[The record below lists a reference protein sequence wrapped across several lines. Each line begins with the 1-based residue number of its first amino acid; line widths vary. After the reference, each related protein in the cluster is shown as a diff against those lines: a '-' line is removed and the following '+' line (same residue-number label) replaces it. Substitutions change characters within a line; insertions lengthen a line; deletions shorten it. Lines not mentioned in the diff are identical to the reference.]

1 MSTKPIVINFL
12 GEPSTG
18 KSTAATYVFSQL
30 KMKGINCEYI
40 SEFAKDKVYEECD
53 MIFKHQEYIFGKQ
66 SYKMARVADKVDV
79 IITDSPLILS
89 AVYNEDPVLGDSF
102 NATVLSVFNSYDNV
116 NILLTRQHSY
126 KNEGRIHDE
135 KAAAVVRKHLTDKL
149 IEYNIPFRKLT
160 ANSIYYDMLIDEVIE
175 RLKGD
180 MDNGK

>member
-1 MSTKPIVINFL
+1 
-12 GEPSTG
+12 
-18 KSTAATYVFSQL
+18 
-30 KMKGINCEYI
+30 
-40 SEFAKDKVYEECD
+40 
-53 MIFKHQEYIFGKQ
+53 
-66 SYKMARVADKVDV
+66 MARVADKVDV

-102 NATVLSVFNSYDNV
+102 NATVLSVFNSYDNM

-135 KAAAVVRKHLTDKL
+135 AAAAVVRKHLTDKL

-160 ANSIYYDMLIDEVIE
+160 ANSIYYDMLIDEVVE